1 MCSGYFQYFYY
12 GRMYCIVLVS
22 EPKDIM
28 IDRKRQKRA
37 VMIRLENVCFA
48 YEKEIALRYVD
59 LHINRG
65 DSIVIQ
71 GPNGC
76 GKSTLIKLLNGII
89 FPSEG
94 KYFYQGH
101 EINEKALKNSQF
113 AKWFHQQMGYVFQNA
128 DTQLF
133 CGSVEEEITFGPVQ
147 MGLSEA
153 EIKKRTEDCLR
164 LFGLE
169 KLRERPPYHLSGGEK
184 RKGSLACILSLN
196 PEVLILDEPLAG
208 LDEKHRICWWIFC
221 RVFIKQEK
229 R

>member
-1 MCSGYFQYFYY
+1 
-12 GRMYCIVLVS
+12 
-22 EPKDIM
+22 
-28 IDRKRQKRA
+28 
-37 VMIRLENVCFA
+37 MIRLENVCFA

-133 CGSVEEEITFGPVQ
+133 CGSVEEEIAFGPVQ
-147 MGLSEA
+147 MGLSDA
-153 EIKKRTEDCLR
+153 EVHERTEDCLK
-164 LFGLE
+164 LFGVE
-169 KLRERPPYHLSGGEK
+169 KLRERPPYHLSG
-184 RKGSLACILSLN
+184 
-196 PEVLILDEPLAG
+196 
-208 LDEKHRICWWIFC
+208 
-221 RVFIKQEK
+221 
-229 R
+229 

>member
-1 MCSGYFQYFYY
+1 
-12 GRMYCIVLVS
+12 
-22 EPKDIM
+22 
-28 IDRKRQKRA
+28 
-37 VMIRLENVCFA
+37 MIRLENVCFA

-101 EINEKALKNSQF
+101 EINE
-113 AKWFHQQMGYVFQNA
+113 V
-128 DTQLF
+128 
-133 CGSVEEEITFGPVQ
+133 
-147 MGLSEA
+147 
-153 EIKKRTEDCLR
+153 
-164 LFGLE
+164 
-169 KLRERPPYHLSGGEK
+169 
-184 RKGSLACILSLN
+184 SLACILSLN

-208 LDEKHRICWWIFC
+208 LDEKTQDMLVDFLQSFHKAGKTLITITHNRQLAETIGTRFACMNEEHEL
-221 RVFIKQEK
+221 KMLS
-229 R
+229 

>member
-1 MCSGYFQYFYY
+1 
-12 GRMYCIVLVS
+12 
-22 EPKDIM
+22 
-28 IDRKRQKRA
+28 
-37 VMIRLENVCFA
+37 MIRLENVCFA

-113 AKWFHQQMGYVFQNA
+113 AKWFHQQMECRYPAF
-128 DTQLF
+128 LWK
-133 CGSVEEEITFGPVQ
+133 CGGGNCIWPGPDGAFG
-147 MGLSEA
+147 
-153 EIKKRTEDCLR
+153 
-164 LFGLE
+164 
-169 KLRERPPYHLSGGEK
+169 SG
-184 RKGSLACILSLN
+184 
-196 PEVLILDEPLAG
+196 D
-208 LDEKHRICWWIFC
+208 
-221 RVFIKQEK
+221 
-229 R
+229 

>member
-1 MCSGYFQYFYY
+1 M
-12 GRMYCIVLVS
+12 I
-22 EPKDIM
+22 

-94 KYFYQGH
+94 KYF
-101 EINEKALKNSQF
+101 IRDMKL
-113 AKWFHQQMGYVFQNA
+113 M
-128 DTQLF
+128 
-133 CGSVEEEITFGPVQ
+133 
-147 MGLSEA
+147 
-153 EIKKRTEDCLR
+153 KKR
-164 LFGLE
+164 
-169 KLRERPPYHLSGGEK
+169 
-184 RKGSLACILSLN
+184 
-196 PEVLILDEPLAG
+196 
-208 LDEKHRICWWIFC
+208 
-221 RVFIKQEK
+221 
-229 R
+229 